1 MLRFRCVVEQG
12 LRIAALPSFQMG
24 GQRIDA
30 PPLETH
36 SRLAGTLILRVYDE
50 QTAGWTVGF
59 EMEDVEIVESGADGT
74 KKRDDKNGAA
84 MAGEVLAHLDR
95 RGGITRLVL
104 PETTT
109 PDARAFW
116 KDLLAHWRLVHPE
129 DESAEVWETVEKD
142 VTGTC
147 RVRYERRPPAIVK
160 RKLEYTELA
169 TQSDVE
175 VETTCR
181 IEGETRFVLDP
192 LPRLIEGRERLHL
205 EVRQAGHSIDSEL
218 AFQYV
223 RAAHARD
230 SDLEQ
235 LAAARNDTLLKA
247 TATTLDSSDDLM
259 PVYDPAET
267 RRQLRDK
274 LLALD
279 LLLAAG
285 KGKSVETHNLTTE
298 IVELLK
304 RTPAAAEEV
313 MQRLHHA
320 SCGDRLAS
328 ILTSCLGAAG
338 TGPAQEG
345 LRELLENGGTTDRRR
360 RMTLYALAQ
369 VKEPIEGL
377 DAALVRLRE
386 SNERLA
392 RPAFLVLAALGGRLR
407 DRDPARYARIRTY
420 VESGLRPDLDEREL
434 AHILNA
440 FSNLGAGEVPAAV
453 ARGLGHESRHVRT
466 AAASSLVRVD
476 DPGADRLLGQL
487 LREDSSPYVRKEA
500 LRTLL
505 RRHEAGRCQGIDI
518 ESLLKAAMQ
527 DPARAVRDLARQIA
541 RGA

>member
-1 MLRFRCVVEQG
+1 VLRFRCVVEQG

-30 PPLETH
+30 PPMETR
-36 SRLAGTLILRVYDE
+36 SRLAGTLILRVYGE
-50 QTAGWTVGF
+50 RPAGWTVGF
-59 EMEDVEIVESGADGT
+59 EMDDVAILEAGADGAE
-74 KKRDDKNGAA
+74 KRNDETAAA

-95 RGGITRLVL
+95 RGGIARLVFA
-104 PETTT
+104 ETTT

-116 KDLLAHWRLVHPE
+116 KDLLAHWRLVHSE
-129 DESAEVWETVEKD
+129 DEAADVWETLERD
-142 VTGTC
+142 VTGMC
-147 RVRYERRPPAIVK
+147 RVRYERRPSEIIR

-169 TQSDVE
+169 MQSDAD

-192 LPRLIEGRERLHL
+192 LPRLVEGRERLHM
-205 EVRQAGHSIDSEL
+205 EVREAGHSIFSEL

-223 RAAHARD
+223 RAGHARD
-230 SDLEQ
+230 AGLER
-235 LAAARNDTLLKA
+235 LAAARTDTLLKA
-247 TATTLDSSDDLM
+247 AATTLDSSDDLM
-259 PVYDPAET
+259 PVYDPVET

-274 LLALD
+274 LVALD

-285 KGKSVETHNLTTE
+285 KAQSVETHNLTTE
-298 IVELLK
+298 IVDLLK
-304 RTPAAAEEV
+304 RSPVAAEEV

-320 SCGDRLAS
+320 SCGDKLAS

-338 TGPAQEG
+338 TGPAQTG
-345 LRELLENGGTTDRRR
+345 LRDLLENGGTTDRRR

-377 DAALVRLRE
+377 DSALVRLRE

-407 DRDPARYARIRTY
+407 DRDPARYARIRDY
-420 VESGLRPDLDEREL
+420 VESGLRPDLDERGL

-440 FSNLGAGEVPAAV
+440 FSNLGAGEVPAV
-453 ARGLGHESRHVRT
+453 VTQGLGHESQHVRS
-466 AAASSLVRVD
+466 AAARSLVRVD
-476 DPGADRLLGQL
+476 DPRADRLLGQM
-487 LREDSSPYVRKEA
+487 LREDASPHVRTEA

-505 RRHEAGRCQGIDI
+505 RRHEAGRCGGFDV
-518 ESLLKAAMQ
+518 ESVRKEAMQ
-527 DPARAVRDLARQIA
+527 DPAKAVRDVARQMA